1 MLKGSNKLKKVILA
15 ILSIVAIL
23 GIATTASKIANNQKA
38 KIMPASTHVT
48 GQYDLVQPGDEN
60 LPETPNVQFDAYFLN
75 DSVKTRGALLGPI
88 NKVPQ
93 PIPTKELYVEL
104 KILGE
109 GKFKDGEIKFE
120 QKNHTLIG
128 TLASDNVIDGI
139 YDTYYRPIKLKEITN
154 GTTKVIRLEARPIV
168 KNKDDFYRNDNKVI
182 LTGKYVNNDGNEIEV
197 TKTINYSIETMYN
210 NLTSSLEVRTN
221 NDTYR
226 YSDNER
232 PFFRLEMINKAEQF
246 SNRDYSLNDTQKS
259 NVFKINDIPKFNGYQ
274 PENIRAYYTRKFDNN
289 FSKNIETIVYD
300 KVGNTLEINN
310 LTYNRED
317 WIINILFE
325 YPRESGKEH
334 KSEELEMHGTYDV
347 SAYNNDNFPELIAP
361 TIETVINKKIE
372 YVKPTE
378 YRHIYPNLSIYD
390 SILGD
395 NARKIYDNEEYDRYD
410 RYTVSW
416 TPYDITAKTKN
427 TTLSEDKSIE
437 GDFLSKG
444 DNSEEKINISD
455 IVVNKSMIFYFTYK
469 KEQILEEDSRIEVY
483 DDETNQIIRTLNKE
497 EIIKQER
504 VKYNFEKPIKHIK
517 VKFINIAI
525 NNPENTIKLD
535 FFKEIDNEKLTQKI
549 DRDTFEKIKYIST
562 SLQMEIDGNN
572 KKMLRNRGY
581 GTPRPQFYYKMNF
594 NIEHRSKYIEQG
606 KYNGQDTSELENEFI
621 YKISHEALKII
632 LSPSYRR
639 FGLNNDEIKKY
650 IKEIKFEDKHGMY
663 VLNNMGEVSAVPGA
677 ESVDYIKYKGI
688 YFENYTDNIP
698 EESYVKVYNSKT
710 NELIHTFTAEEI
722 KKYNSRK
729 DAFIYPNEIKAIRIE
744 MNRLIYISNIMRVD
758 ENEVVRL
765 EEKNNYL
772 NNKNIIL
779 NNPEYSVIEIKDN
792 EYSAP
797 TQTRVYGSMVNSH
810 ATVRGSLDRPLNTYS
825 VQKDVNQSVSV
836 GYSGSNGSSLYPVR
850 IIKKE
855 TILIKYPKEVKSVK
869 INNIKASG
877 AYINHENPPKIIG
890 YEQFEKE
897 GFQYLKVYIDTEK
910 FGGTKEIII
919 NSDIRIDPTIEK
931 QSLYATIY
939 HYNNFLNSYERSTKD
954 IEDINSNGD
963 FEENVGLG
971 GMQINVVTPDTV
983 IMSQNLTNYNTKGDV
998 TYGPNT
1004 GIIENNGTGN
1014 ATVNINLTNRWS
1026 PTISNVKIIGRIP
1039 YKGNQTAISKKNL
1052 KSTFNTFLTGPIR
1065 IPAELTGKARIYY
1078 SEIESNNDIDINNT
1092 TYNWKEDTI
1101 ENHNQ
1106 INWENIKSFYIDLGD
1121 STINAGSK
1129 LTFSYDIRVPVVN
1142 RFNERS
1148 YATAAALFDFNT
1160 HKDGNIKSNA
1170 ESDRVGVIFL
1180 KRYNLNISALIKG
1193 NKNPIAKSI
1202 YKIENYE
1209 EDDDKIVKIGET
1221 DSQGRAVVKDLRVN
1235 ERYKLTEETTD
1246 SDYIINKQSVDFTLK
1261 ELDDGNLALEIQ
1273 KDGNIVETSV
1283 IQPTETENATVNIN
1297 MEYLQKYSLI
1307 INKLDKESRTPVKGA
1322 AYVLKPTTDNGESH
1336 ISGSTNENG
1345 EVVFKG
1351 LIPKVNYT
1359 LEEKSS
1365 PKYYLN
1371 PRVKY
1376 EVSEVNGTYSINITE
1391 GEVENKELTQN
1402 NVGLNNSKITLL
1414 GEKIKTY
1421 AININKY
1428 EKGKNKKLSKAQ
1440 FKVVGDGYEN
1450 GKTIETNDEGIAK
1463 LEGLYE
1469 YREDKDYTAEYT
1481 VKEIIAPDGY
1491 KKSEGTLKFKVQR
1504 NSNNEM
1510 ELKVLEDT
1518 LTKKN
1523 KSDTN
1528 GNKGIRIENSIVNI
1542 DIENELFFKLIKKDG
1557 KTEERLSNTKFVIYK
1572 VNKDGTDEVALDIK
1586 GNKVGTL
1593 ERDTNIPNGE
1603 GYVVTTNESGEIS
1616 LALPEGKYKFIEI
1629 QAPDY
1634 KYDLPSSESER
1645 TYYFTVKDN
1654 KTTYKLVE
1662 NENIKKVLK
1671 ESYGPGEGE
1680 IDSTYVNGKTIHYKL
1695 DKEGEKYHL
1704 RFYDNKFDVIKNI
1717 ELNYKIDNLK
1727 ICDIGNN
1734 GIIYTISGQKIIKFS
1749 NDGSYIGEYL
1759 INGNGMEI
1767 INYVRSKKSTL
1778 FGSKIFDNNKVI
1790 VNSLGVNGIYNID
1803 TGEILRMPVI
1813 KRKAFMELA
1822 IEKPSYNGGFVRL
1835 DKYRKL
1841 AEGTM
1846 GVVNIYDN
1854 NMNLIKEFPVK
1865 LAQYG
1870 SNIGPNRINN
1880 FEEFHEDA
1888 EGNIYIN
1895 SYIDNSSEDQIEVF
1909 DREGNLQKTI
1919 QKPLEYFKV
1928 LPDGKIYFYGFDGT
1942 KNKVI
1947 LTDNNGNKLAEKD
1960 LEGNNVK
1967 LDSLKINA
1975 DGSIEYSDNNQNLIT
1990 HKLDLIEEASNE
2002 EQQSELVVT
2011 NNWKKYK
2018 ITTSA
2023 GEHGTISGAGETP
2036 YEEVEIYSNATK
2048 EITITPE
2055 EGYRI
2060 KKVTINGATVPITL
2074 NSDNKTM
2081 TITKFENMT
2090 ENKDI
2095 KAEFSNQGV
2104 TIRTNHYIKDTTTPV
2119 SQSEVQS
2126 VDMGENYTT
2135 APKTLAKYE
2144 LEKNER
2150 GEYVIPT
2157 NASGTVPLVT
2167 NPADKRDIEVTYY
2180 YTKKKAKVIT
2190 KYLLDKGDGNTE
2202 EIKTPN
2208 EQTLEIDTQYTTSS
2222 DVGNPKYELIRVD
2235 GNSTGTIENTDDIT
2249 VTYIYRVKRAKVIVK
2264 YLDVTESETGTPLPS
2279 NDGATVEDV
2288 EINGQVDDGYRTSEA
2303 NNVQPNYSLVE
2314 TPRNASGT
2322 MTIAPTTVV
2331 YKYRKVAP
2339 TINNI
2344 NVTKVGPNKIA
2355 SKTQLNTY
2363 NITFNVNLSNYIG
2376 SGSVK
2381 LTDKLPYGIHHEAS
2395 DELASGLALD
2405 GGVYNDETKEIV
2417 WNIPISDINSYK
2429 QSIERNE
2436 HNTIITQ
2443 DGTSVNVT
2451 INKTISIRYKDLP
2464 NYNQGEEP
2472 KIENS
2477 IFGKIILDRNN
2488 EREVNSKSNSPA
2500 NYNTSITVKKK
2511 WNDNS
2516 NSAEKRPTSITFAL
2530 YKTINGQ
2537 ETKVKDYTLTGSTTT
2552 DDG

>member
-1221 DSQGRAVVKDLRVN
+1221 DSQGRAVVKDLRIN

-1307 INKLDKESRTPVKGA
+1307 INKLDKESRTPVKGV

-1759 INGNGMEI
+1759 INRNGMEI
-1767 INYVRSKKSTL
+1767 MNYVRLKKSTL

-1803 TGEILRMPVI
+1803 TGEILRTPVI
-1813 KRKAFMELA
+1813 KKKAFIEFA

-1846 GVVNIYDN
+1846 GVVSIYDN
-1854 NMNLIKEFPVK
+1854 NMNLTKEFPIK
-1865 LAQYG
+1865 LLQYRD
-1870 SNIGPNRINN
+1870 NIIGNM
-1880 FEEFHEDA
+1880 EELHEDI
-1888 EGNIYIN
+1888 EGNIYVNTYIN
-1895 SYIDNSSEDQIEVF
+1895 ENEDQSEISVY
-1909 DREGNLQKTI
+1909 DREGNLQRTI

-1967 LDSLKINA
+1967 IDTLKINA
-1975 DGSIEYSDNNQNLIT
+1975 DGSMEYSDNDQYLIT
-1990 HKLDLIEEASNE
+1990 HKIDLIEETSTE

-2023 GEHGTISGAGETP
+2023 GEHGSISGAGETP

-2095 KAEFSNQGV
+2095 KAEFSNQGI

-2157 NASGTVPLVT
+2157 NASGTVPVVT
-2167 NPADKRDIEVTYY
+2167 NSADKRDIEVTYY

-2264 YLDVTESETGTPLPS
+2264 YLDVTESETGTPL
-2279 NDGATVEDV
+2279 
-2288 EINGQVDDGYRTSEA
+2288 QV
-2303 NNVQPNYSLVE
+2303 
-2314 TPRNASGT
+2314 
-2322 MTIAPTTVV
+2322 MTE
-2331 YKYRKVAP
+2331 
-2339 TINNI
+2339 
-2344 NVTKVGPNKIA
+2344 
-2355 SKTQLNTY
+2355 Q
-2363 NITFNVNLSNYIG
+2363 
-2376 SGSVK
+2376 
-2381 LTDKLPYGIHHEAS
+2381 
-2395 DELASGLALD
+2395 
-2405 GGVYNDETKEIV
+2405 
-2417 WNIPISDINSYK
+2417 
-2429 QSIERNE
+2429 Q
-2436 HNTIITQ
+2436 
-2443 DGTSVNVT
+2443 
-2451 INKTISIRYKDLP
+2451 
-2464 NYNQGEEP
+2464 
-2472 KIENS
+2472 
-2477 IFGKIILDRNN
+2477 
-2488 EREVNSKSNSPA
+2488 
-2500 NYNTSITVKKK
+2500 
-2511 WNDNS
+2511 
-2516 NSAEKRPTSITFAL
+2516 
-2530 YKTINGQ
+2530 
-2537 ETKVKDYTLTGSTTT
+2537 
-2552 DDG
+2552 

>member
-825 VQKDVNQSVSV
+825 VQKDVN
-836 GYSGSNGSSLYPVR
+836 
-850 IIKKE
+850 
-855 TILIKYPKEVKSVK
+855 
-869 INNIKASG
+869 
-877 AYINHENPPKIIG
+877 
-890 YEQFEKE
+890 
-897 GFQYLKVYIDTEK
+897 
-910 FGGTKEIII
+910 
-919 NSDIRIDPTIEK
+919 
-931 QSLYATIY
+931 
-939 HYNNFLNSYERSTKD
+939 
-954 IEDINSNGD
+954 
-963 FEENVGLG
+963 
-971 GMQINVVTPDTV
+971 
-983 IMSQNLTNYNTKGDV
+983 
-998 TYGPNT
+998 
-1004 GIIENNGTGN
+1004 
-1014 ATVNINLTNRWS
+1014 
-1026 PTISNVKIIGRIP
+1026 
-1039 YKGNQTAISKKNL
+1039 
-1052 KSTFNTFLTGPIR
+1052 
-1065 IPAELTGKARIYY
+1065 
-1078 SEIESNNDIDINNT
+1078 
-1092 TYNWKEDTI
+1092 
-1101 ENHNQ
+1101 
-1106 INWENIKSFYIDLGD
+1106 
-1121 STINAGSK
+1121 
-1129 LTFSYDIRVPVVN
+1129 
-1142 RFNERS
+1142 
-1148 YATAAALFDFNT
+1148 
-1160 HKDGNIKSNA
+1160 
-1170 ESDRVGVIFL
+1170 
-1180 KRYNLNISALIKG
+1180 
-1193 NKNPIAKSI
+1193 
-1202 YKIENYE
+1202 
-1209 EDDDKIVKIGET
+1209 
-1221 DSQGRAVVKDLRVN
+1221 
-1235 ERYKLTEETTD
+1235 
-1246 SDYIINKQSVDFTLK
+1246 
-1261 ELDDGNLALEIQ
+1261 
-1273 KDGNIVETSV
+1273 
-1283 IQPTETENATVNIN
+1283 
-1297 MEYLQKYSLI
+1297 
-1307 INKLDKESRTPVKGA
+1307 
-1322 AYVLKPTTDNGESH
+1322 
-1336 ISGSTNENG
+1336 
-1345 EVVFKG
+1345 
-1351 LIPKVNYT
+1351 
-1359 LEEKSS
+1359 
-1365 PKYYLN
+1365 
-1371 PRVKY
+1371 
-1376 EVSEVNGTYSINITE
+1376 
-1391 GEVENKELTQN
+1391 
-1402 NVGLNNSKITLL
+1402 
-1414 GEKIKTY
+1414 
-1421 AININKY
+1421 
-1428 EKGKNKKLSKAQ
+1428 
-1440 FKVVGDGYEN
+1440 
-1450 GKTIETNDEGIAK
+1450 
-1463 LEGLYE
+1463 
-1469 YREDKDYTAEYT
+1469 
-1481 VKEIIAPDGY
+1481 
-1491 KKSEGTLKFKVQR
+1491 
-1504 NSNNEM
+1504 
-1510 ELKVLEDT
+1510 
-1518 LTKKN
+1518 
-1523 KSDTN
+1523 
-1528 GNKGIRIENSIVNI
+1528 
-1542 DIENELFFKLIKKDG
+1542 
-1557 KTEERLSNTKFVIYK
+1557 
-1572 VNKDGTDEVALDIK
+1572 
-1586 GNKVGTL
+1586 
-1593 ERDTNIPNGE
+1593 
-1603 GYVVTTNESGEIS
+1603 
-1616 LALPEGKYKFIEI
+1616 
-1629 QAPDY
+1629 
-1634 KYDLPSSESER
+1634 
-1645 TYYFTVKDN
+1645 
-1654 KTTYKLVE
+1654 
-1662 NENIKKVLK
+1662 
-1671 ESYGPGEGE
+1671 
-1680 IDSTYVNGKTIHYKL
+1680 
-1695 DKEGEKYHL
+1695 
-1704 RFYDNKFDVIKNI
+1704 
-1717 ELNYKIDNLK
+1717 
-1727 ICDIGNN
+1727 
-1734 GIIYTISGQKIIKFS
+1734 
-1749 NDGSYIGEYL
+1749 
-1759 INGNGMEI
+1759 
-1767 INYVRSKKSTL
+1767 
-1778 FGSKIFDNNKVI
+1778 
-1790 VNSLGVNGIYNID
+1790 
-1803 TGEILRMPVI
+1803 
-1813 KRKAFMELA
+1813 
-1822 IEKPSYNGGFVRL
+1822 
-1835 DKYRKL
+1835 
-1841 AEGTM
+1841 
-1846 GVVNIYDN
+1846 
-1854 NMNLIKEFPVK
+1854 
-1865 LAQYG
+1865 
-1870 SNIGPNRINN
+1870 
-1880 FEEFHEDA
+1880 
-1888 EGNIYIN
+1888 
-1895 SYIDNSSEDQIEVF
+1895 
-1909 DREGNLQKTI
+1909 
-1919 QKPLEYFKV
+1919 
-1928 LPDGKIYFYGFDGT
+1928 
-1942 KNKVI
+1942 
-1947 LTDNNGNKLAEKD
+1947 
-1960 LEGNNVK
+1960 
-1967 LDSLKINA
+1967 
-1975 DGSIEYSDNNQNLIT
+1975 
-1990 HKLDLIEEASNE
+1990 
-2002 EQQSELVVT
+2002 
-2011 NNWKKYK
+2011 
-2018 ITTSA
+2018 
-2023 GEHGTISGAGETP
+2023 
-2036 YEEVEIYSNATK
+2036 
-2048 EITITPE
+2048 
-2055 EGYRI
+2055 
-2060 KKVTINGATVPITL
+2060 
-2074 NSDNKTM
+2074 
-2081 TITKFENMT
+2081 
-2090 ENKDI
+2090 
-2095 KAEFSNQGV
+2095 
-2104 TIRTNHYIKDTTTPV
+2104 
-2119 SQSEVQS
+2119 
-2126 VDMGENYTT
+2126 
-2135 APKTLAKYE
+2135 
-2144 LEKNER
+2144 
-2150 GEYVIPT
+2150 
-2157 NASGTVPLVT
+2157 
-2167 NPADKRDIEVTYY
+2167 
-2180 YTKKKAKVIT
+2180 
-2190 KYLLDKGDGNTE
+2190 
-2202 EIKTPN
+2202 
-2208 EQTLEIDTQYTTSS
+2208 
-2222 DVGNPKYELIRVD
+2222 
-2235 GNSTGTIENTDDIT
+2235 
-2249 VTYIYRVKRAKVIVK
+2249 
-2264 YLDVTESETGTPLPS
+2264 
-2279 NDGATVEDV
+2279 
-2288 EINGQVDDGYRTSEA
+2288 
-2303 NNVQPNYSLVE
+2303 
-2314 TPRNASGT
+2314 
-2322 MTIAPTTVV
+2322 
-2331 YKYRKVAP
+2331 
-2339 TINNI
+2339 
-2344 NVTKVGPNKIA
+2344 
-2355 SKTQLNTY
+2355 
-2363 NITFNVNLSNYIG
+2363 
-2376 SGSVK
+2376 
-2381 LTDKLPYGIHHEAS
+2381 
-2395 DELASGLALD
+2395 
-2405 GGVYNDETKEIV
+2405 
-2417 WNIPISDINSYK
+2417 
-2429 QSIERNE
+2429 
-2436 HNTIITQ
+2436 
-2443 DGTSVNVT
+2443 
-2451 INKTISIRYKDLP
+2451 
-2464 NYNQGEEP
+2464 
-2472 KIENS
+2472 
-2477 IFGKIILDRNN
+2477 
-2488 EREVNSKSNSPA
+2488 
-2500 NYNTSITVKKK
+2500 
-2511 WNDNS
+2511 
-2516 NSAEKRPTSITFAL
+2516 
-2530 YKTINGQ
+2530 
-2537 ETKVKDYTLTGSTTT
+2537 
-2552 DDG
+2552 

>member
-1 MLKGSNKLKKVILA
+1 M
-15 ILSIVAIL
+15 
-23 GIATTASKIANNQKA
+23 
-38 KIMPASTHVT
+38 
-48 GQYDLVQPGDEN
+48 
-60 LPETPNVQFDAYFLN
+60 
-75 DSVKTRGALLGPI
+75 GPI
-88 NKVPQ
+88 NKDQ
-93 PIPTKELYVEL
+93 NPIPTKELYVEL

-109 GKFKDGEIKFE
+109 GKFKDGQIKFE
-120 QKNHTLIG
+120 QKNHRLIG

-139 YDTYYRPIKLKEITN
+139 YDNYYSPIKLKEITN
-154 GTTKVIRLEARPIV
+154 GTTKVIRLVARPTV
-168 KNKDDFYRNDNKVI
+168 NNKDDFYRNDNKVI
-182 LTGKYVNNDGNEIEV
+182 LTGKYVSNDGSEIEV

-226 YSDNER
+226 YSDNDK
-232 PFFRLEMINKAEQF
+232 PFFSLEIINKAEQF
-246 SNRDYSLNDTQKS
+246 SSREYLLEDTQKS

-274 PENIRAYYTRKFDNN
+274 PEYIRAYYTRKFDNN
-289 FSKNIETIVYD
+289 FYKNIETIVYD

-310 LTYNRED
+310 LTYNSED
-317 WIINILFE
+317 WIINIVFE

-334 KSEELEMHGTYDV
+334 KSEELEMRGIYDV
-347 SAYNNDNFPELIAP
+347 SAYNNDNFPELRAP
-361 TIETVINKKIE
+361 TIETVIKKKIE
-372 YVKPTE
+372 YLKPTE
-378 YRHIYPNLSIYD
+378 YIHIYPNLDISA
-390 SILGD
+390 SILGE

-410 RYTVSW
+410 RYVVSW
-416 TPYDITAKTKN
+416 TPYDITAKTKS

-437 GDFLSKG
+437 GDFLST
-444 DNSEEKINISD
+444 DTNYEEKINISD
-455 IVVNKSMIFYFTYK
+455 IVVNKSMKYSFNNK
-469 KEQILEEDSRIEVY
+469 KLIEQILEEDSRIEVY
-483 DDETNQIIRTLNKE
+483 DDETNQLIRTLNKE
-497 EIIKQER
+497 EIIKQEWIE
-504 VKYNFEKPIKHIK
+504 YNFEKPIKHIK

-525 NNPENTIKLD
+525 NNPENTITLY
-535 FFKEIDNEKLTQKI
+535 FFKEINNENLTRKI
-549 DRDTFEKIKYIST
+549 DRDTFEKIKYIAT

-572 KKMLRNRGY
+572 NKISSNRVY
-581 GTPRPQFYYKMNF
+581 GTPRPKFSYKMNF
-594 NIEHRSKYIEQG
+594 HMENRSKYIEQG
-606 KYNGQDTSELENEFI
+606 KYNGQDTSGLENEFI
-621 YKISHEALKII
+621 YKISHEAEKII
-632 LSPSYRR
+632 FSPSYRR
-639 FGLNNDEIKKY
+639 FGLNYDEIKKY

-663 VLNNMGEVSAVPGA
+663 VLNNMREVPDVPGE

-688 YFENYTDNIP
+688 YFEYIPDDIP

-710 NELIHTFTAEEI
+710 NELIHTFTAEEM

-744 MNRLIYISNIMRVD
+744 MNWLIYISNIMRVD
-758 ENEVVRL
+758 ENEVVKL

-779 NNPEYSVIEIKDN
+779 NNPEYSVIEIKDDK
-792 EYSAP
+792 YSAP
-797 TQTRVYGSMVNSH
+797 IQTRVYGSMVNSH
-810 ATVRGSLDRPLNTYS
+810 ATVGGSVDRPLNTYS

-850 IIKKE
+850 IVKKE

-877 AYINHENPPKIIG
+877 NRYNYEIPPKIIG

-897 GFQYLKVYIDTEK
+897 GFQYLKVYIDAEK
-910 FGGTKEIII
+910 LGQGKEIKI

-971 GMQINVVTPDTV
+971 SMRIDVVTPDTV

-1078 SEIESNNDIDINNT
+1078 SEIESNNDIDINDT

-1142 RFNERS
+1142 TFNEKS

-1170 ESDRVGVIFL
+1170 ESDRVGVIFV

-1209 EDDDKIVKIGET
+1209 EDDDKIVKTGET

-1246 SDYIINKQSVDFTLK
+1246 SDYVVNKQSVDFTLK
-1261 ELDDGNLALEIQ
+1261 ELDNGNLELEIQ
-1273 KDGNIVETSV
+1273 KGGNIVETSV

-1322 AYVLKPTTDNGESH
+1322 TYILKPTTDNGESN

-1440 FKVVGDGYEN
+1440 FKLVGDGYEN
-1450 GKTIETNDEGIAK
+1450 GKTLETNDDGIAK

-1481 VKEIIAPDGY
+1481 VTEIIAPDGY

-1504 NSNNEM
+1504 NSSNEM

-1523 KSDTN
+1523 KSDAN

-1542 DIENELFFKLIKKDG
+1542 DIENELLFKLIKKDG

-1572 VNKDGTDEVALDIK
+1572 VNEDGTDEVALDIK

-1603 GYVVTTNESGEIS
+1603 GYVVATNEFGEIS

-1645 TYYFTVKDN
+1645 TYYYTIKDN

-1704 RFYDNKFDVIKNI
+1704 RFYDNKFNVTKDI
-1717 ELNYKIDNLK
+1717 ELN
-1727 ICDIGNN
+1727 
-1734 GIIYTISGQKIIKFS
+1734 
-1749 NDGSYIGEYL
+1749 
-1759 INGNGMEI
+1759 
-1767 INYVRSKKSTL
+1767 
-1778 FGSKIFDNNKVI
+1778 
-1790 VNSLGVNGIYNID
+1790 
-1803 TGEILRMPVI
+1803 
-1813 KRKAFMELA
+1813 
-1822 IEKPSYNGGFVRL
+1822 
-1835 DKYRKL
+1835 
-1841 AEGTM
+1841 
-1846 GVVNIYDN
+1846 
-1854 NMNLIKEFPVK
+1854 
-1865 LAQYG
+1865 
-1870 SNIGPNRINN
+1870 
-1880 FEEFHEDA
+1880 
-1888 EGNIYIN
+1888 
-1895 SYIDNSSEDQIEVF
+1895 
-1909 DREGNLQKTI
+1909 
-1919 QKPLEYFKV
+1919 
-1928 LPDGKIYFYGFDGT
+1928 
-1942 KNKVI
+1942 
-1947 LTDNNGNKLAEKD
+1947 
-1960 LEGNNVK
+1960 
-1967 LDSLKINA
+1967 
-1975 DGSIEYSDNNQNLIT
+1975 
-1990 HKLDLIEEASNE
+1990 
-2002 EQQSELVVT
+2002 
-2011 NNWKKYK
+2011 
-2018 ITTSA
+2018 
-2023 GEHGTISGAGETP
+2023 
-2036 YEEVEIYSNATK
+2036 
-2048 EITITPE
+2048 
-2055 EGYRI
+2055 
-2060 KKVTINGATVPITL
+2060 
-2074 NSDNKTM
+2074 
-2081 TITKFENMT
+2081 
-2090 ENKDI
+2090 
-2095 KAEFSNQGV
+2095 
-2104 TIRTNHYIKDTTTPV
+2104 
-2119 SQSEVQS
+2119 
-2126 VDMGENYTT
+2126 
-2135 APKTLAKYE
+2135 
-2144 LEKNER
+2144 
-2150 GEYVIPT
+2150 
-2157 NASGTVPLVT
+2157 
-2167 NPADKRDIEVTYY
+2167 
-2180 YTKKKAKVIT
+2180 
-2190 KYLLDKGDGNTE
+2190 
-2202 EIKTPN
+2202 
-2208 EQTLEIDTQYTTSS
+2208 
-2222 DVGNPKYELIRVD
+2222 
-2235 GNSTGTIENTDDIT
+2235 
-2249 VTYIYRVKRAKVIVK
+2249 
-2264 YLDVTESETGTPLPS
+2264 
-2279 NDGATVEDV
+2279 
-2288 EINGQVDDGYRTSEA
+2288 
-2303 NNVQPNYSLVE
+2303 
-2314 TPRNASGT
+2314 
-2322 MTIAPTTVV
+2322 
-2331 YKYRKVAP
+2331 
-2339 TINNI
+2339 
-2344 NVTKVGPNKIA
+2344 
-2355 SKTQLNTY
+2355 
-2363 NITFNVNLSNYIG
+2363 
-2376 SGSVK
+2376 
-2381 LTDKLPYGIHHEAS
+2381 
-2395 DELASGLALD
+2395 
-2405 GGVYNDETKEIV
+2405 
-2417 WNIPISDINSYK
+2417 
-2429 QSIERNE
+2429 
-2436 HNTIITQ
+2436 
-2443 DGTSVNVT
+2443 
-2451 INKTISIRYKDLP
+2451 
-2464 NYNQGEEP
+2464 
-2472 KIENS
+2472 
-2477 IFGKIILDRNN
+2477 
-2488 EREVNSKSNSPA
+2488 
-2500 NYNTSITVKKK
+2500 
-2511 WNDNS
+2511 
-2516 NSAEKRPTSITFAL
+2516 
-2530 YKTINGQ
+2530 
-2537 ETKVKDYTLTGSTTT
+2537 
-2552 DDG
+2552 